1 MGELNSDIVDYI
13 DSIEITTKKETKY
26 IKDNNW
32 TLIELASQREEEFN
46 LHNLLVSRAITHA
59 ESLHKIA
66 KEDVANPIVKKMFTA
81 LLESFHL
88 HIDRAQN
95 YISSSDWSNYL
106 EKGLS
111 RSDMKGELTFQSDIM
126 KLITEL
132 KNKVRKLNIFN
143 EGKTLDLK
151 FHADGIASLI
161 MYNEVLLERHPE
173 IEDYLKK
180 RRETEK
186 K

>member
-1 MGELNSDIVDYI
+1 MGELNPDIVDYI
-13 DSIEITTKKETKY
+13 DSIEITTKKESKY
-26 IKDNNW
+26 IKDNDW

-66 KEDVANPIVKKMFTA
+66 KEDVENPIVKKMFTA

-88 HIDRAQN
+88 HIDRSQN

-111 RSDMKGELTFQSDIM
+111 RSDMKSELTFQSDIM

-143 EGKTLDLK
+143 EGKSIDVR
-151 FHADGIASLI
+151 FHSDGIASLI
-161 MYNEVLLERHPE
+161 MYNEVMINRYPE
-173 IEDYLKK
+173 IQDYIDK
-180 RRETEK
+180 RRNS
-186 K
+186 